1 MGTGFVKAF
10 VHDGSIYLNT
20 HYIQLSAVEAYIR
33 EWKEG
38 LFERAKEIGADHFI
52 YMTKSY
58 AKDGSFERLDL
69 YSVPL
74 TDQQFNERV
83 GNLLMEKDAYVGAW
97 HKGTNY

>member
-10 VHDGSIYLNT
+10 VHDGSMYLNT
-20 HYIQLSAVEAYIR
+20 HWVRNSEVESYIR

-38 LFERAKEIGADHFI
+38 HFEKAQEIGADHFI

-58 AKDGSFERLDL
+58 DENGVFDQLDL
-69 YSVPL
+69 YCVPL

-83 GNLLMEKDAYVGAW
+83 NNLLAIKDAYIGAW